1 MNHSIRVDAA
11 AGSRTALTCVAAAL
25 ALAATLPLLAGCA
38 PSPEP
43 GRVVPRVILLAVDG
57 ADWEVI
63 DRLLADGQLPN
74 LARMKAEGAHGILE
88 SHEPIFSPVVWASIA
103 TGKGPADHGITSF
116 TVEGAEGPV
125 PVTSNLVESPRL
137 WEILSEADRTVGVI
151 GWWTTWPAEPVQGFL
166 CSDRSWPLTMSEHGM
181 PVTSHEVPEV
191 PRRTFP
197 EDLQARLDS
206 LVLTRHDLT
215 DAHLELVDVAGSL
228 GTVDNRGPAVADVL
242 AKDLTFRR
250 FTHALYPT
258 VRPDFFTLYLELP
271 DVMSHY
277 FWDSWRYSRL
287 RRFGEPTRFDTP
299 PKGMPP
305 ELAEYVG
312 VNFER
317 SYALADRVL
326 GELVEMADDS
336 TMVVVV
342 SDHGYGENE
351 DGRELHIGDGL
362 RARNPHWHR
371 LDGVILAA
379 GCGVAPGTDLGRA
392 SVFDVAPTLLHA
404 MGVPVG
410 ADMAGSVLEA
420 LFASGFR
427 RPVRTVP
434 SHDAA
439 RRRGDAPS
447 ASPGDEG
454 MLELLRSLGYVR

>member
-1 MNHSIRVDAA
+1 MSHSLRGPIGLLAA
-11 AGSRTALTCVAAAL
+11 AVGLL
-25 ALAATLPLLAGCA
+25 IFLAGCG
-38 PSPEP
+38 SPEP
-43 GRVVPRVILLAVDG
+43 PGARVPRVILLGVDG

-63 DRLLADGQLPN
+63 DRLIADGLLPN
-74 LARMKAEGAHGILE
+74 LARMKAEGAHGVLE
-88 SHEPIFSPVVWASIA
+88 SHEPIFSPVVWASIG
-103 TGKGPADHGITSF
+103 TGKPPADHGITSF
-116 TVEGAEGPV
+116 TVEGADGPV
-125 PVTSNLVESPRL
+125 PVTSNLVAAPRI
-137 WEILSEADRTVGVI
+137 WEILGARDHTVGVI
-151 GWWTTWPAEPVQGFL
+151 GWWTTWPAEPVHGFL

-181 PVTSHEVPEV
+181 PVTSHEVAEV

-197 EDLQARLDS
+197 EDLQARIDS

-215 DAHLELVDVAGSL
+215 DAHLEIVDVSGPL

-250 FTHALYPT
+250 FARALYPS

-277 FWDSWRYSRL
+277 FWDSWRYSRY

-299 PKGMPP
+299 PKGMPE

-317 SYALADRVL
+317 SYVLADEVL
-326 GELVEMADDS
+326 GELLDMADDS

-362 RARNPHWHR
+362 QARNPHWHR
-371 LDGVILAA
+371 LDGVILAT

-392 SVFDVAPTLLHA
+392 SVFDVTPTLLHA

-410 ADMAGSVLEA
+410 RDMPGTVLEA
-420 LFASGFR
+420 LFAPDFR
-427 RPVRTVP
+427 RPVDTVP
-434 SHDAA
+434 SHDAT
-439 RRRGDAPS
+439 RRRGDEPADV
-447 ASPGDEG
+447 PGDDG
-454 MLELLRSLGYVR
+454 MMKLLRSLGYVR